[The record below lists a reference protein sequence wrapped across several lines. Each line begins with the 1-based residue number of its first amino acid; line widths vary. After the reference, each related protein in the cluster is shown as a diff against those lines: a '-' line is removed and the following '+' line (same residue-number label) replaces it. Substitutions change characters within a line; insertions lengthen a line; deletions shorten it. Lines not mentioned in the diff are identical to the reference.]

1 MDGGTA
7 MRAIRIGYEA
17 SPQDGSFA
25 AMRESWIRAEAMGA
39 DAVYNDDHF
48 FPVESD
54 PDGLHFEA
62 WTSLAALAEAPS
74 RVEIG
79 VLVTCMSYRN
89 PNLLADMART
99 VDHISHGR
107 LVLGI
112 GSGWFEKDYTEFGY
126 EFGTAIT
133 RLHAFRDAI
142 PVIKERMA
150 IGNPPPVRGKIPI
163 MIGGGGEK
171 VMLKLVAQH
180 ADIWHGF
187 GTPDE
192 YRHKCEVLDAHCV
205 TVGRDP
211 VEIERSVMFEAHELG
226 DDAFF
231 ESYVDAGA
239 TYFFYSA
246 AGPDY
251 SLAGL
256 QQLLDWRAQR
266 SQSSR

>member
-1 MDGGTA
+1 MA
-7 MRAIRIGYEA
+7 RAIRIGYQA
-17 SPQDGSFA
+17 RPQHGSYD
-25 AMRESWIRAEAMGA
+25 AMRASWIEAEALGV
-39 DAVYNDDHF
+39 DAIYNWDHF
-48 FPVESD
+48 YPLYDD
-54 PDGLHFEA
+54 PDGPHFEC
-62 WTSLAALAEAPS
+62 WTLIAALAEATS
-74 RVEIG
+74 RVEVG
-79 VLVTCMSYRN
+79 ALVTCMSYRN

-99 VDHISHGR
+99 VDHISNGR
-107 LVLGI
+107 LTLGI

-192 YRHKCEVLDAHCV
+192 IRHKCGVLDAHCAAL
-205 TVGRDP
+205 GRDP
-211 VEIERSVMFEAHELG
+211 AEIERSVLFEAHDLATA
-226 DDAFF
+226 DDALFDA
-231 ESYVDAGA
+231 YVEAGA
-239 TYFFYSA
+239 TYLFYSGT
-246 AGPDY
+246 GPDY
-251 SLAGL
+251 DLAGL
-256 QQLLDWRAQR
+256 RQLLDWRAR
-266 SQSSR
+266 RTEASR

>member
-1 MDGGTA
+1 
-7 MRAIRIGYEA
+7 
-17 SPQDGSFA
+17 
-25 AMRESWIRAEAMGA
+25 
-39 DAVYNDDHF
+39 
-48 FPVESD
+48 
-54 PDGLHFEA
+54 
-62 WTSLAALAEAPS
+62 
-74 RVEIG
+74 
-79 VLVTCMSYRN
+79 
-89 PNLLADMART
+89 
-99 VDHISHGR
+99 
-107 LVLGI
+107 
-112 GSGWFEKDYTEFGY
+112 
-126 EFGTAIT
+126 
-133 RLHAFRDAI
+133 
-142 PVIKERMA
+142 
-150 IGNPPPVRGKIPI
+150 
-163 MIGGGGEK
+163 
-171 VMLKLVAQH
+171 MLKLVAQH